1 METAKGWQ
9 FATPF
14 LRQLVPHALWREG
27 VGAEEN
33 VSQFF
38 RSYLMVYVLFLLPPC
53 ASK

>member
-27 VGAEEN
+27 AGFSVGRYA
-33 VSQFF
+33 FK
-38 RSYLMVYVLFLLPPC
+38 VYNELLW
-53 ASK
+53 ALDGLVEK